1 MPKNFEHQQCLEHEA
16 KIRASYEEEIKYL
29 YGIIEGLQDQQKS
42 QASLNDKLAEST
54 RQLKKSERLY
64 DEKEKYILFCT
75 SQLEE
80 REEDIGKLKERI
92 HYLSIDN
99 MSRSGSR
106 SSSRTRSRLDLISLE
121 TLSNSLLVEEIITS
135 MEELYNY
142 ALGTERL
149 PNVETARHLKERIT
163 KASELFLDRMV
174 DEETAERA
182 LKEIEEKYD
191 EMRAE
196 SLQEVEKLR
205 EDIFHLGESLEGAL
219 VEMRD
224 KDLAILDLETNLGRS
239 QREYDELEA
248 HMENLINQSERL
260 EANHDLL
267 VGELQRHLGNF
278 RETERADQHHIRRLK
293 RRIFIL
299 KIANRQLQ
307 IELMNAPLVAPP
319 PIPPPQ
325 PIDQIWLLLH

>member
-1 MPKNFEHQQCLEHEA
+1 
-16 KIRASYEEEIKYL
+16 
-29 YGIIEGLQDQQKS
+29 
-42 QASLNDKLAEST
+42 
-54 RQLKKSERLY
+54 
-64 DEKEKYILFCT
+64 
-75 SQLEE
+75 
-80 REEDIGKLKERI
+80 
-92 HYLSIDN
+92 
-99 MSRSGSR
+99 
-106 SSSRTRSRLDLISLE
+106 
-121 TLSNSLLVEEIITS
+121 